1 MTPKQ
6 VRDAMSQTSQ
16 FAKDCNRPDRFRFML
31 TSSAIIDSEAAIVE
45 DGMLKCVDANGA
57 IIHIDP
63 QHIMLVANALAPA
76 PESIDVQAGE
86 LAPETKQ

>member
-1 MTPKQ
+1 
-6 VRDAMSQTSQ
+6 
-16 FAKDCNRPDRFRFML
+16 
-31 TSSAIIDSEAAIVE
+31 
-45 DGMLKCVDANGA
+45 MLKCVDANGA

-63 QHIMLVANALAPA
+63 QHIMLVANPLAPA